1 MRSLKICTQRIFNN
15 LIKQNEKLASDF
27 VLKQSTIVSSVQ
39 SVALKVQRRESSVQH
54 PESNVQS
61 PALRV
66 QRPGSRVQSPAS
78 NACVQSPG
86 IQVCLYY
93 LPLMEM
99 IDWNLHLIVSSLQQ
113 SWEVEKQSFHFLWLW
128 FQLNSDLIWFAF
140 VIIFDRARE
149 ANKFEIKS
157 RRRRSQILI
166 CSIFLVLFS
175 KKWPFR

>member
-39 SVALKVQRRESSVQH
+39 SVALKVQRRESSVQD
-54 PESNVQS
+54 
-61 PALRV
+61 PA
-66 QRPGSRVQSPAS
+66 SRVQCPESSVESPGS
-78 NACVQSPG
+78 GVQSPG

-166 CSIFLVLFS
+166 CSIFLVLFP